1 VSDLMEQDCVADSD
15 VHRERRRR
23 AVVLLW
29 LTVAWNVVEGGVAV
43 ALGVPAGSV
52 ALVGFGL
59 DSVIEI
65 GAASVLLWRLGV
77 PAAGGEARR
86 AELAAQR
93 VVGATFIALAV
104 YILVQSAYAAVPGN
118 EPATSAYGLG
128 LSVLSV
134 AVNPALGV
142 AKRRNAQRLDSA
154 ALVAESTETLI
165 CAYLAVTLLAGL
177 AANAAFGWWWA
188 DVAAALA
195 MVPWIAREGVEGLR
209 GE

>member
-1 VSDLMEQDCVADSD
+1 VIDVSSRDGTAD
-15 VHRERRRR
+15 RGGPRRRR
-23 AVVLLW
+23 AVALLW
-29 LTVAWNVVEGGVAV
+29 ITVAWNVLEGGAAV
-43 ALGVPAGSV
+43 ALGITAGSV

-65 GAASVLLWRLGV
+65 AAAGVLLWRLGIPDIGGRAG
-77 PAAGGEARR
+77 PAERTAR
-86 AELAAQR
+86 R

-104 YILVQSAYAAVPGN
+104 YVVAQSSYAIAPGH
-118 EPATSAYGLG
+118 EPATSVVGLG
-128 LSVLSV
+128 LSVVSV
-134 AVNPALGV
+134 VANPALGV
-142 AKRRNAQRLDSA
+142 AKRRNARRLNSA
-154 ALVAESTETLI
+154 ALVNESTETLI
-165 CAYLAVTLLAGL
+165 CAYLAVTLLFGL

>member
-1 VSDLMEQDCVADSD
+1 MEQDRVADSD

-43 ALGVPAGSV
+43 ALGVLAGSV

-86 AELAAQR
+86 AERAAQR

-104 YILVQSAYAAVPGN
+104 YVVVQSAYAAVPGN

-134 AVNPALGV
+134 AVNPVLGV
-142 AKRRNAQRLDSA
+142 TKRRNAQRLDSA

-165 CAYLAVTLLAGL
+165 CAYLAVTLLGGL

-209 GE
+209 GQ